1 MSSQMLTIVVTGL
14 MSGGFVGSAVALYS
28 AHRKVPVEVDSII
41 VSGAESAVLT
51 IEKTLAAETRRADRA
66 EARESVLLQRIA
78 DKEARIEALEHKLDA
93 LQNALDDARKELH
106 SIITTPPLAK

>member
-1 MSSQMLTIVVTGL
+1 MSDALVPLLGILMGGGL
-14 MSGGFVGSAVALYS
+14 IAACVSWYVAKS
-28 AHRKVPVEVDSII
+28 KTPAEVDSII
-41 VSGAESAVLT
+41 VAGAESAVVT

-66 EARESVLLQRIA
+66 EAREAVLLQRIA

-106 SIITTPPLAK
+106 SIITAPPHAK

>member
-1 MSSQMLTIVVTGL
+1 MNSPLLAAIISAL
-14 MSGGFVGSAVALYS
+14 MSGGFVASIVAFYT
-28 AHRKVPVEVDSII
+28 AKRKVPVEVDSII

-66 EARESVLLQRIA
+66 EAREGVLLQRIA

-93 LQNALDDARKELH
+93 LQNALDDARQELH
-106 SIITTPPLAK
+106 SIITAPLGK